1 MTPHYQAILVGMYN
15 DWLAKNRKPAEISE
29 LHRMA
34 GVAAGQPIPFM
45 RRGDHPDAPR
55 LRLDAELGFLTQ
67 VEIDFHAEMKRFLQ
81 EEVGV
86 KSPIVPLA
94 DHTYF
99 IANQP
104 LMRTAIKSDI
114 VDAHAYW
121 QHPAIYGRRNEP
133 MVNSPELSIIQKLA
147 RSATV
152 GKPFTSSVLK
162 M

>member
-86 KSPIVPLA
+86 KSPIVPL
-94 DHTYF
+94 DH
-99 IANQP
+99 P
-104 LMRTAIKSDI
+104 RSEE
-114 VDAHAYW
+114 
-121 QHPAIYGRRNEP
+121 RR
-133 MVNSPELSIIQKLA
+133 
-147 RSATV
+147 V
-152 GKPFTSSVLK
+152 GKAFVRTCRSRWSTTT
-162 M
+162 